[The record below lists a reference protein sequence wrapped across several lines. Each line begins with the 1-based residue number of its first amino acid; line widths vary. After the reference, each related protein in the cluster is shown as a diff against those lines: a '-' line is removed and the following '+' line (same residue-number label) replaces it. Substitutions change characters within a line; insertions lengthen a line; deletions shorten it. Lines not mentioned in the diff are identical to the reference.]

1 MEDTDKKA
9 AQLRMIG
16 TAAWAYMLLL
26 HVALAVVLYFLYPT
40 PTAPLYFA
48 TDVIAMVCYGVA
60 IVSLL
65 AATKVPNFIVRCAL
79 IETATVAGFS
89 LAFLKETP
97 HLYVPFMAV
106 GVLSLLVAKKVQ
118 T

>member
-9 AQLRMIG
+9 AQLRLVG
-16 TAAWAYMLLL
+16 TMAWAYMLLL

-40 PTAPLYFA
+40 PAAPQYVA
-48 TDVIAMVCYGVA
+48 TDVLALACYGIA

-65 AATKVPNFIVRCAL
+65 AATKVSHFIIRCAL

-89 LAFLKETP
+89 LALLKETP
-97 HLYVPFMAV
+97 HLYIPFLAV
-106 GVLSLLVAKKVQ
+106 GVLSLLLAKKVQ
-118 T
+118 P